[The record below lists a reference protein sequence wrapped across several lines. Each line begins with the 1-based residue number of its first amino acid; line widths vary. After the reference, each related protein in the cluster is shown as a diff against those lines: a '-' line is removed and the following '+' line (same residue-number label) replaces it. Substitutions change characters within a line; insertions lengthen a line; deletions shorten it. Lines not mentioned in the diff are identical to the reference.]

1 MFLQQTFMKF
11 VNNQMMPQQQQFN
24 NNYSGN
30 QVNQDQRNVQNR
42 KMG

>member
-1 MFLQQTFMKF
+1 
-11 VNNQMMPQQQQFN
+11 MMPQQQQFN